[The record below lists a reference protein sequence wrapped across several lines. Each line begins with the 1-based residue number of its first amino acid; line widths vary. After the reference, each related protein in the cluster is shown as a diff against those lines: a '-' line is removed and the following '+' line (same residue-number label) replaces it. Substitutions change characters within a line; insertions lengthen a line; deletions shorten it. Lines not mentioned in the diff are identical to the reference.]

1 MQQNQDNM
9 ICNERNRKMRSLE
22 IVEEVFICNFGIG
35 SRWLSEVIANENGP
49 MSWIV
54 KIRHNENVIRHAA
67 HIWKRTLDKLTDN
80 EPVIE
85 FSSMQS
91 MNGEVK
97 HSSYVT
103 NKIVPVR
110 TPIMIRILLI
120 IIMII
125 KLYQTK
131 MILCATQT
139 LIHRISTRH
148 VFYVDQ
154 QELGSNLPVWTMCNP
169 KLVIK

>member
-1 MQQNQDNM
+1 M
-9 ICNERNRKMRSLE
+9 
-22 IVEEVFICNFGIG
+22 
-35 SRWLSEVIANENGP
+35 
-49 MSWIV
+49 

-67 HIWKRTLDKLTDN
+67 HIRKRTLDKLTDN

-85 FSSMQS
+85 FSNMQS

-97 HSSYVT
+97 HNSYVT

-110 TPIMIRILLI
+110 TPIMVRILLI
-120 IIMII
+120 IIIIIIII

-139 LIHRISTRH
+139 LIHRMTTRH

-154 QELGSNLPVWTMCNP
+154 QELGSNL
-169 KLVIK
+169 LI